1 MTLHFCERTVT
12 LVFFYNLEKK
22 YYKKYVSTYE
32 HQEIK
37 EMKLKE
43 FYCEICDKQLN
54 GPQPYRAHMNSKGH
68 KETVE
73 YYEEGAS
80 NQ

>member
-1 MTLHFCERTVT
+1 
-12 LVFFYNLEKK
+12 
-22 YYKKYVSTYE
+22 
-32 HQEIK
+32 
-37 EMKLKE
+37 MKLKE

-54 GPQPYRAHMNSKGH
+54 GPQPYKAHMNSKGH